1 MSNLSKRLLTAAV
14 VIPFLVFIFYLGGF
28 WYFVLMETAILI
40 GMGEFYRMIETR
52 GLLPQRLVGTIA
64 ALGLGLISLF
74 GNELYTALF
83 LSVAVLAILSF
94 QLTRLDL
101 QSAITG
107 IAATMMGVVYVG
119 WLLSHAILLRNL
131 PVDAGASDI
140 GFFFIILVIATT
152 FLADAGAYFTGRSLG
167 KHKLWPRIS
176 PKKTWEG
183 AIGGVVVGTLGTVAS
198 KLVFDAWIL
207 DTGMPIIHCL
217 ILGLILCVVS
227 IFGDLSESMLKRD
240 AGIKDSG
247 TIIPGHGGILD
258 RLDSLLFTIPATYY
272 YLKIFVY

>member
-14 VIPFLVFIFYLGGF
+14 VIPVLVLLFYLGGF
-28 WYFVLMETAILI
+28 WYFALIEVAILI
-40 GMGEFYRMIETR
+40 GMGEYYRMIEAK
-52 GLLPQRLVGTIA
+52 GLLPQRWVGIIA
-64 ALGLGLISLF
+64 AFGLGLISFF
-74 GNELYTALF
+74 GTGVYTALF
-83 LSVAVLAILSF
+83 LTVAVLAILSF

-107 IAATMMGVVYVG
+107 SAATMMGVIYVG
-119 WLLSHAILLRNL
+119 WLLSHAILLRNW
-131 PVDAGASDI
+131 PMVGGGPDI

-152 FLADAGAYFTGRSLG
+152 FLADAGAFFTGRYLG
-167 KHKLWPRIS
+167 KNKLWPRIS

-183 AIGGVVVGTLGTVAS
+183 AVGGVVVGTLGTVAS
-198 KLVFDAWIL
+198 KLVFDAWIFE
-207 DTGMPIIHCL
+207 TGMSLIHCL
-217 ILGLILCVVS
+217 ILGAILCVVS

-258 RLDSLLFTIPATYY
+258 RLDSLLFTIPTTYY
-272 YLKIFVY
+272 YIKIFVY